1 MEDTL
6 IGLMLVTTA
15 AVLTVA
21 LARAIG
27 LPSLLAYLA
36 VGVTL
41 GPHGLKLVEES
52 EQVAHLAEFGV
63 VFLMFS
69 IGLEFSLARLRSMHM
84 LVFGMGGA
92 QMGLTMSATVLAT
105 ILYFGQDWRVGLTVG
120 AVCAMSSTAIV
131 AKLLSERFELHT
143 AAGRQ
148 TMGVLLFQD
157 LAVVPLLILI
167 PALAAPAGDLGGTL
181 GRALAIAV
189 VTLLAVGLVGPR
201 VMKTWFDA
209 VARGRS
215 DELFTLSVLW
225 MVLALA
231 ALTAWAGLSMA
242 LGAFLAGVLISET
255 RYRHQVEADVRPFRD
270 VLLGVFFITI
280 GMRLDLFY
288 VFTHVLQVLFALAL
302 LVLAKGGIVL
312 LISLAMRSPLHV
324 ALRTAAQL
332 AQAGEFGF
340 VLIELG
346 GQRGLVPPDVFQVT
360 IAAMLLSM
368 FLAPL
373 MISRAA
379 GAVERLQKGAWAHDA
394 QVLHAV
400 AAHSMDLKGHVILCG
415 YGRAGQNVG
424 RFLDAEGI
432 PYLALDLDSGRV
444 RDAEFDRRHV
454 VFGNAERPEILTA
467 AGLMRARAVIVTYP
481 DPGSSE
487 LVVQRVRQRR
497 QDIPVIVRA
506 TDDSA
511 LDRLRKAGATEV
523 VPEVLEGSLM
533 LGVHALA
540 ELGVPTERALTH
552 AHAVRV
558 DRYSRFAGQAVAAVS
573 PSDPVAATPAA
584 GAGKPAAAADG
595 PLPAGKPATD

>member
-1 MEDTL
+1 MQESL
-6 IGLMLVTTA
+6 IGLMLVTTV
-15 AVLTVA
+15 AVLAVA
-21 LARAIG
+21 LARALG

-36 VGVTL
+36 VGVAL
-41 GPHGLKLVEES
+41 GPHGLRLVNES

-69 IGLEFSLARLRSMHM
+69 IGLEFSLARLKSMQF

-92 QMGLTMSATVLAT
+92 QMGLTMLAT
-105 ILYFGQDWRVGLTVG
+105 IAGTIFYYGQDWRVGLTVG

-167 PALAAPAGDLGGTL
+167 PALAAPAGDLAMTL
-181 GRALAIAV
+181 GQALLIAV
-189 VTLLAVGLVGPR
+189 VTLLSVGILGPR
-201 VMKTWFDA
+201 VMRHWFDR
-209 VARGRS
+209 VSRGRS

-225 MVLALA
+225 MVLVLA
-231 ALTAWAGLSMA
+231 GITAWAGLSMA

-270 VLLGVFFITI
+270 VLLGVFFLTI
-280 GMRLDLFY
+280 GMRLDLYY
-288 VFTHVLQVLFALAL
+288 VITHLPQTLLALLL
-302 LVLAKGGIVL
+302 LVLAKGGIVF
-312 LISLAMRSPLHV
+312 LISLAIRSPLHV

-346 GQRGLVPPDVFQVT
+346 GQRGLIPEDVFQVT

-373 MISRAA
+373 VINRAG
-379 GAVERLQKGAWAHDA
+379 GAVNRLQKGAWANDA
-394 QVLHAV
+394 RVVHAV
-400 AAHSMDLKGHVILCG
+400 AAHSMDLKDHVILCG
-415 YGRAGQNVG
+415 YGRAGQNVA
-424 RFLDAEGI
+424 RFLDSEQI
-432 PYLALDLDSGRV
+432 PYLALDLDAERV
-444 RDAEFDRRHV
+444 RFAEGQQQHV
-454 VFGNAERPEILTA
+454 VFGNAERAEVLTA
-467 AGLMRARAVIVTYP
+467 AGLRRARAVIVTYP
-481 DPGSSE
+481 DAASAE
-487 LVVQRVRQRR
+487 LVVQRVRQQR
-497 QDIPVIVRA
+497 QDIPVVVRA

-511 LDRLRKAGATEV
+511 LDRLRHAGATEV

-540 ELGVPTERALTH
+540 ELGVPTERALRH
-552 AHAVRV
+552 AQTVREG
-558 DRYSRFAGQAVAAVS
+558 RYARLAPEPADA
-573 PSDPVAATPAA
+573 AA
-584 GAGKPAAAADG
+584 GLGGASGE
-595 PLPAGKPATD
+595 TR